1 MGASPGIGRRI
12 VGTEVEYGLYAPGDA
27 AEAVAERLATAVACE
42 LERGPGH
49 LGGYLPNGGRLYVD
63 VGTHPEYATPE
74 CGSLTDAVA
83 HELAGEA
90 LVALVVTQ
98 AAADGIIPAA
108 RLNKRVVDSAGHAW
122 GAHENYLAPRSV
134 TESELVRGLGPH
146 LATRIAWAGAGMVRR
161 DSRDRRRSRFV
172 VGQKAWHLGQIA
184 GQASLDNRALVS
196 TRDEPH
202 SDGGRWRRVHVT
214 CADANLAPWA
224 IWMRLGTTS
233 LVLRL
238 IEEGRVPDDL
248 ALADP
253 LAAARLTASD
263 PTCRR
268 TLELANGRRWRPVQ
282 VQTELAARCARLAE
296 RSGVPPDEQVVL
308 AAWQQACADLDH
320 DPARLVDRCDWVAK
334 LALLERYRE
343 RVGASWWDDRLAR
356 IDLLWDDLDPSVGLG
371 LAQRRKGLLLP
382 VVEQS
387 EVDAARTLAPPTRA
401 RLRGRFVAAA
411 RHRTPAA
418 VSWGRLRLW
427 DTEVHLPDPYA
438 TSDPLVDE
446 LVARAS
452 GTTAAA

>member
-1 MGASPGIGRRI
+1 M
-12 VGTEVEYGLYAPGDA
+12 EYGLYAPGDA
-27 AEAVAERLATAVACE
+27 ADAVAERLATAVACE

-74 CGSLTDAVA
+74 CASLAEAVA

-90 LVALVVTQ
+90 LVREVVTQ
-98 AAADGIIPAA
+98 AAADGIIPRT

-122 GAHENYLAPRSV
+122 GAHENYLAPRAL
-134 TESELVRGLGPH
+134 TEAELVRGLATH
-146 LATRIAWAGAGMVRR
+146 LATRTAWCGAGMVRR
-161 DSRDRRRSRFV
+161 DLRDRRRSRFV
-172 VGQKAWHLGQIA
+172 VGQKAWHLGQLS

-202 SDGGRWRRVHVT
+202 ADGGRWRRVHVT
-214 CADANLAPWA
+214 CADANLSPWA

-238 IEEGRVPDDL
+238 VESGRVPDDL

-253 LAAARLTASD
+253 LLAARLAAAD
-263 PTCRR
+263 PSCRR
-268 TLELANGRRWRPVQ
+268 TVELADARRWRPCQ
-282 VQTELAARCARLAE
+282 VQAELARRCRSLA
-296 RSGVPPDEQVVL
+296 DEVELPADEGAVL
-308 AAWQQACADLDH
+308 AAWEQACDDLEQ
-320 DPARLVDRCDWVAK
+320 DPGRLVDRSDWAAK

-343 RVGASWWDDRLAR
+343 RAGAAWCDDRLAR
-356 IDLLWDDLDPSVGLG
+356 LDLLWDDLDPAVGLG
-371 LAQRRKGLLLP
+371 LAQRRKGLLRT
-382 VVEQS
+382 VVEDT
-387 EVDAARTLAPPTRA
+387 EVDAARTIAPPTRA
-401 RLRGRFVAAA
+401 RLRGRFVSAA

-438 TSDPLVDE
+438 TADPLVDD
-446 LVARAS
+446 LIARA
-452 GTTAAA
+452 GGAPAAA

>member
-1 MGASPGIGRRI
+1 MGACPPIGRRI
-12 VGTEVEYGLYAPGDA
+12 VGTEVEYGLYAPGEA

-74 CGSLTDAVA
+74 CPTLADAVA

-90 LVALVVTQ
+90 LVATVVTR
-98 AAADGIIPAA
+98 AAADGIIPST

-122 GAHENYLAPRSV
+122 GAHENYLAPRAL
-134 TESELVRGLGPH
+134 TEGELVRGLSSH
-146 LATRIAWAGAGMVRR
+146 LATRTVWSGAGMVRR
-161 DSRDRRRSRFV
+161 DQRDRRRSRFV

-202 SDGGRWRRVHVT
+202 ADGGRWRRVHVT
-214 CADANLAPWA
+214 CADANVAPWA

-238 IEEGRVPDDL
+238 IEQGLVPDDL

-253 LAAARLTASD
+253 LLAARLTASD

-268 TLELANGRRWRPVQ
+268 TVELADGRRWRPSQ
-282 VQTELAARCARLAE
+282 LQAELASRCRALADLG
-296 RSGVPPDEQVVL
+296 GVPADEEAVL
-308 AAWQQACADLDH
+308 GAWEQTCVDLDA
-320 DPARLVDRCDWVAK
+320 DPARLVDRADWAAK

-343 RVGASWWDDRLAR
+343 RATATWWDDRLAR
-356 IDLLWDDLDPSVGLG
+356 LDLLWDDLDPAVGLG
-371 LAQRRKGLLLP
+371 LAQRRKGLLRP
-382 VVEQS
+382 VVEES
-387 EVDAARTLAPPTRA
+387 EVAAAAVTPPGTRA

-446 LVARAS
+446 LIARAGGS
-452 GTTAAA
+452 TVAA